1 MKQKYRILGA
11 VLSCLMLLTPM
22 MAFAEEEIPTQ
33 QQPIT
38 EDTYDFETDTA
49 DDGIMSSEMYSAPA
63 KVIQSS
69 GYQVRFQNVPEFK
82 NVPYGTNG
90 GKIYNAA
97 CGPSAACNALNAAGI
112 ADITIPDMCKLAE
125 SSGARYDG
133 GTTESVLLKA
143 LTKKYDFTFTSTND
157 PKQVRTHLQ
166 NGGIVIAHAGT
177 SYRLFTDHGH
187 YLAVVKIDSSDNVT
201 ILDSYWEDDKFT
213 DREIRRKN
221 VKVIST
227 GVVQTSLAQL
237 DKSCADRSPRYFL
250 LNTTKTP
257 ETPETPDPD
266 SELPFIDVR
275 TSSWYY
281 QDVKAV
287 YEQKLMKGMTAT
299 KFEPN
304 GQMTRAQAVQILY
317 NYETEKYG
325 APTEVTGALSFTDV
339 PDGKW
344 YKTAVD
350 WASANG
356 IVNGMGNNK
365 FEPNRNVTRE
375 QFAKIMGEY
384 MKKKAPDKYQ
394 PGTEDTLAQFSD
406 SGRVANF
413 AKDYMAWAVHNGI
426 INGTKDGG
434 KITLNPKGN
443 TKRCEAAAI
452 IRRYTALVG

>member
-11 VLSCLMLLTPM
+11 VLSCLMLLLPM
-22 MAFAEEEIPTQ
+22 TAFAEEEIPNE

-38 EDTYDFETDTA
+38 EDTYDFETDTN

-69 GYQVRFQNVPEFK
+69 GYQVRFQNVPEFR
-82 NVPYGTNG
+82 NIAYGKWG
-90 GKIYNAA
+90 GNIYSTA

-112 ADITIPDMCKLAE
+112 ADITIPDMCKIAE
-125 SSGARYDG
+125 DSGARYNG

-143 LTKKYDFTFTSTND
+143 LMKKYDFTFTSTND
-157 PKQVRTHLQ
+157 PAQVRKHLQ
-166 NGGIVIAHAGT
+166 NGGIAIAHAGT
-177 SYRLFTDHGH
+177 SYRLFTERGH
-187 YLAVVKIDSSDNVT
+187 YLALVKIDSSDNVT

-221 VKVIST
+221 VKVLST

-237 DKSCADRSPRYFL
+237 DKACADRSPRYFL
-250 LNTTKTP
+250 LNTNSKP
-257 ETPETPDPD
+257 DTPDPD
-266 SELPFIDVR
+266 SELPFTDVR

-281 QDVKAV
+281 EDVKAV
-287 YEQKLMKGMTAT
+287 YEQKLMKGMTTT

-325 APTEVTGALSFTDV
+325 TPTVENPLTFTDV

-365 FEPNRNVTRE
+365 FEPNSNVTRE

-384 MKKKAPDKYQ
+384 MKKKVPDKYDA
-394 PGTEDTLAQFSD
+394 GTEETLNSFSD
-406 SGRVANF
+406 KDRVANF
-413 AKDYMAWAVHNGI
+413 AKEYMTWAVHNGI
-426 INGTKDGG
+426 INGTKDNG

-443 TKRCEAAAI
+443 TRRCEAAAI